1 METWKRVKGEKQAS
15 ILPNRERVREGER
28 EQEKIPISWD
38 KMQFFVGIT
47 LQINFKESRFFDI
60 CRHNKK
66 NVHIF
71 QSAHIKTH

>member
-1 METWKRVKGEKQAS
+1 METWHRLKGERVWQAYYQS
-15 ILPNRERVREGER
+15 VRELAASAG
-28 EQEKIPISWD
+28 EKIPISWD

-66 NVHIF
+66 KVYTYFKAPI
-71 QSAHIKTH
+71 